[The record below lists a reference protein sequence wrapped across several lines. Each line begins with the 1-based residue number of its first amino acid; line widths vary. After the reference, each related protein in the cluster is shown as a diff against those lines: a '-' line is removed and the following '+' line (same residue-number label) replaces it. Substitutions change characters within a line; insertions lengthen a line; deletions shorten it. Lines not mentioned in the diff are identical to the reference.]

1 MSDGKLLYSFG
12 ISAIALYAAT
22 PPSYTR
28 ICQFQSICVQ
38 PPRLPQTAIL
48 LLMTLRVVVCRG
60 TALRVRSPYAPESLI
75 RDAAPHTFTNQ
86 NTTMI

>member
-60 TALRVRSPYAPESLI
+60 TALRVQSPYAPESLI